1 MFDETPPAR
10 PNRAKDDWQ
19 TTLSVGDVVR
29 YRFPLD
35 EEDTTTEGAKAR
47 PCLVLETPRI
57 GQRRY
62 AKLAYGTGSTTRANR
77 GCEVSVNR
85 PASLRAAGL
94 DRPTRFVGRRSL
106 IVRLDNSRVEPD
118 PSGSP
123 VVGTLDPELQ
133 ARMHEVRARLHAE
146 ADMAAEERR
155 TRRAERRRWE
165 KESQRDAARNRRL
178 MAGRQAGAA

>member
-1 MFDETPPAR
+1 MFDETPPQDRIAR
-10 PNRAKDDWQ
+10 DDWQ
-19 TTLSVGDVVR
+19 TTLAIGDVVR

-35 EEDTTTEGAKAR
+35 DGDTTTEGAKAR

-77 GCEVSVNR
+77 GCEVAVNR
-85 PASLRAAGL
+85 PDSLSAAGL
-94 DRPTRFVGRRSL
+94 DRPTRFVGRRSI
-106 IVRLDNSRVEPD
+106 IVQLDDPRFEPD

-123 VVGTLDPELQ
+123 VVGSLDPELQ

-155 TRRAERRRWE
+155 IRRAERRRWE
-165 KESQRDAARNRRL
+165 KEGRRDAARNRR
-178 MAGRQAGAA
+178 MTAGREAGAA